1 MPLLATVFFFAQICY
16 HIKTIIL
23 NKGKFMSEFIKEKIS
38 DNYFLYR
45 TKEHTFGTDAF
56 LLADFAKP
64 KHKSKVIDLGTG
76 CGIIPFL
83 ILERYE
89 PLELF
94 ALEIQNQAYNQFK
107 RSIEENHIEDKI
119 KLISGD
125 LREIEKHFERE
136 YFDILTM
143 NPPYFKQG
151 HGRISVNKDKAL
163 ARHDFECT
171 TEDLAKTS
179 DYLLKNKGEA
189 YFVQRIERLAE
200 YVYTFKKYN
209 FEAKTLRLVQSKKD
223 SEPILFL
230 IEFKK
235 QARPNLKVLPNL
247 ILRDEN
253 NNQSE
258 ELIKILGDYNN
269 SPAS

>member
-1 MPLLATVFFFAQICY
+1 
-16 HIKTIIL
+16 
-23 NKGKFMSEFIKEKIS
+23 MSDFIKEKIS

-83 ILERYE
+83 ILERNK

-94 ALEIQNQAYNQFK
+94 ALEIQNQAYNQCK
-107 RSIEENHIEDKI
+107 RSIEENKLEDKI
-119 KLISGD
+119 KLFSGD
-125 LREIEKHFERE
+125 LREVEKYFDRE
-136 YFDILTM
+136 YFDVLTM
-143 NPPYFKQG
+143 NPPYFKKG
-151 HGRISVNKDKAL
+151 HGRISENKDKAL
-163 ARHDFECT
+163 ARHDFDCT
-171 TEDLAKTS
+171 TEDLAKAS

-189 YFVQRIERLAE
+189 YFIQRIERLAE

-235 QARPNLKVLPNL
+235 QAKPNLKVLSNL
-247 ILRDEN
+247 VLRDEN
-253 NNQSE
+253 NVQSK
-258 ELIKILGDYNN
+258 ELIEILGDYNN
-269 SPAS
+269 TTFS